1 MVFPLKVVAV
11 SGSVFT
17 PSRTLTLVNALIE
30 DISSRF
36 QIDSRIIQ
44 LQDIARET
52 GQAFSRAE
60 LPAHI
65 EDILGAIESA
75 DLLIVGSPVY
85 KGSLPGQLKHLL
97 DLIDQN
103 ALKNVPVILTATGGS
118 DRHALIID
126 HQLRPIFAFFQAL
139 TLPVGIYANPSD
151 FDGIVIQNPFL
162 KDRILQ
168 ATSQLER
175 HFPNHLKPHT
185 ALAAHRAA

>member
-1 MVFPLKVVAV
+1 MVSPLKVVAV

-17 PSRTLTLVNALIE
+17 PSRTLTLVQALVQE
-30 DISSRF
+30 ISSRF
-36 QIDSRIIQ
+36 HIDSTVIQ

-52 GQAFSRAE
+52 GAVFSRAE
-60 LPAHI
+60 LPSHI
-65 EDILGAIESA
+65 EDILVAIESA

-103 ALKNVPVILTATGGS
+103 ALKDVPVILTATGGS

-139 TLPVGIYANPSD
+139 ALPVGIYANPSD
-151 FDGIVIQNPFL
+151 FDGIVIRNPFL
-162 KDRILQ
+162 QDRIVQ
-168 ATSQLER
+168 ATNQLER
-175 HFPNHLKPHT
+175 HFANHLIPTT
-185 ALAAHRAA
+185 AVQAHRAA